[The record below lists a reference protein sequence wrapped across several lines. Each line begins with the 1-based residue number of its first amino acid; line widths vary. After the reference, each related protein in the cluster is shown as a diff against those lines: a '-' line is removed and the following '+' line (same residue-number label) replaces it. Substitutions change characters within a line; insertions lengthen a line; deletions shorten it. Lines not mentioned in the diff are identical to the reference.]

1 MATNSLRRSVVR
13 SFKLQGLTLQS
24 SATSLL
30 VEVLEPYQD
39 DSDLEEIVDHII
51 EAVQKQPLTSS
62 VVGRE
67 VMPLPPQSLSH
78 PHSLLQHTYFLTPS
92 TVASHPFVISPS
104 SLSSHSSSSFL
115 PLPHLSSIP
124 TPPSPLPTP
133 SSSRV
138 PPPLILCL
146 LCNEYFLTFLYQT

>member
-39 DSDLEEIVDHII
+39 DSDLEEIVDRII

-67 VMPLPPQSLSH
+67 VMPLPPTLIVIPYFNTLISSLL
-78 PHSLLQHTYFLTPS
+78 PHSPLTPLL
-92 TVASHPFVISPS
+92 F
-104 SLSSHSSSSFL
+104 
-115 PLPHLSSIP
+115 PLP
-124 TPPSPLPTP
+124 PSLLICLPHFYLFYLLRCI
-133 SSSRV
+133 SSR
-138 PPPLILCL
+138 
-146 LCNEYFLTFLYQT
+146 FLF

>member
-39 DSDLEEIVDHII
+39 DSDLEEIVDRII

-104 SLSSHSSSSFL
+104 SFSSHSSSSFL
-115 PLPHLSSIP
+115 PLPPPFIHPHSS
-124 TPPSPLPTP
+124 L
-133 SSSRV
+133 
-138 PPPLILCL
+138 PPPHSL
-146 LCNEYFLTFLYQT
+146 FLTCSTSSHPMLIV